1 MRDMNGFT
9 IVEILVVVVILAVVG
24 LVMMV
29 SVIPRIES
37 NAKNNFITDAKLYIQ
52 AATKYYSD
60 KKLEDESCTGGC
72 VAISEL
78 NKMDVNVPG
87 KKDYSGY
94 VIVSLGENETKY
106 AIAITNKY
114 YYSFNRTDSNYA
126 VNSDIFIEENV
137 MSDYDNIKDFPTKCP
152 KK

>member
-1 MRDMNGFT
+1 MMKRNGFT

-24 LVMMV
+24 LIIMI

-60 KKLEDESCTGGC
+60 KKINNPESNGGC
-72 VAISEL
+72 ISISDL
-78 NKMDVNVPG
+78 NKKSINIKN

-94 VIVSLGENETKY
+94 VRVYLTEDEAQY
-106 AIAITNKY
+106 EIAITNKY
-114 YYSFNRTDSNYA
+114 YYSYNRTNNTYA
-126 VNSDIFIEENV
+126 VDGEKFIEENI
-137 MSDYDNIKDFPTKCP
+137 MDNFADIKKFPTKCP
-152 KK
+152 NI